1 MGTLR
6 GTGVSTPGLPWS
18 PALGPSCPVPWFLFS
33 LTWDCR
39 EAETRSCQTGWTSRP
54 GRDVLVCMVCM
65 IYCFHVLNL
74 NLSFMH
80 FCFKVLSSP
89 CDLKRESWYRCL
101 SPTRGARF
109 CISESCI
116 SLRGVPRSLWLW
128 TWQCSTPSLCPQWGC
143 LVTDCLCLVD
153 DINIH
158 VDYSW

>member
-1 MGTLR
+1 MQQQGVSLCVGTLR

-101 SPTRGARF
+101 SPIRGARF

-116 SLRGVPRSLWLW
+116 SLRGVPRSAVALDVAVQHSFPLPPVGLF
-128 TWQCSTPSLCPQWGC
+128 S
-143 LVTDCLCLVD
+143 
-153 DINIH
+153 H
-158 VDYSW
+158 